1 MVEKTITMSYDDY
14 QMMSLDNKM
23 YKDQYEKLAAEKMV
37 YVTLRDPYARYT
49 STHVNKMSG
58 QIVDKD
64 ELLKSMQTHL
74 ERCEE
79 RMKEQKIDYDLR
91 IQKLNEELRQ
101 ATMNPVETTVTRWWH
116 KLLK

>member
-1 MVEKTITMSYDDY
+1 MGKKTITMSYDDY
-14 QMMSLDNKM
+14 QMISVENKT
-23 YKDQYEKLAAEKMV
+23 YKDQYENLVDEKMV
-37 YVTLRDPYARYT
+37 YVTLRDPYARYAP
-49 STHVNKMSG
+49 THVNKMSG

-64 ELLKSMQTHL
+64 ELLRNMQTHL

-101 ATMNPVETTVTRWWH
+101 ATVNPVETTVTKWWH
-116 KLLK
+116 KLFK

>member
-14 QMMSLDNKM
+14 QMMSVENKT
-23 YKDQYEKLAAEKMV
+23 YKDQYEKLVDEKMV
-37 YVTLRDPYARYT
+37 YVTLRDPYARYA

-64 ELLKSMQTHL
+64 EMLRTMQTHL

-79 RMKEQKIDYDLR
+79 RIKEQIIEYEKR
-91 IQKLNEELRQ
+91 IKNLKEYETEFNIIQSKWWYKLFR
-101 ATMNPVETTVTRWWH
+101 
-116 KLLK
+116 

>member
-1 MVEKTITMSYDDY
+1 MGKKTITMSYDDY
-14 QMMSLDNKM
+14 QMISVENKT
-23 YKDQYEKLAAEKMV
+23 YKDQYENLVDEKMV
-37 YVTLRDPYARYT
+37 YVTLRDPYARYAP
-49 STHVNKMSG
+49 THVNKMSG

-64 ELLKSMQTHL
+64 ELHRNMQTHL

-101 ATMNPVETTVTRWWH
+101 ATVNPVETTVTKWWH
-116 KLLK
+116 KLFK

>member
-1 MVEKTITMSYDDY
+1 MSEKLITMSLDEYEI
-14 QMMSLDNKM
+14 MSLDNKM

-37 YVTLRDPYARYT
+37 YVTLRDPYTRYT
-49 STHVNKMSG
+49 STDVNKMSG

-79 RMKEQKIDYDLR
+79 RMKEQKINYDLR

-101 ATMNPVETTVTRWWH
+101 ATTNPVETTVTRWWH
-116 KLLK
+116 KLF

>member
-1 MVEKTITMSYDDY
+1 MHVILLLVIIHKPYKNELY
-14 QMMSLDNKM
+14 NK
-23 YKDQYEKLAAEKMV
+23 AI
-37 YVTLRDPYARYT
+37 
-49 STHVNKMSG
+49 